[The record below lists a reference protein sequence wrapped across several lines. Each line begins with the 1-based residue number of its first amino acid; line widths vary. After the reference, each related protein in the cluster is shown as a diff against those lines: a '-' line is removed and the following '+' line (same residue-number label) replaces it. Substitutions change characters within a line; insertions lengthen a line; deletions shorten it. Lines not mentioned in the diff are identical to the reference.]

1 VDIKT
6 GRAVSMDVTSE
17 KVGDG
22 RRLRRLVRDAEGQE
36 GPRRRSLR
44 LEGELRLRRGGGD
57 KAGHRGQERLRAEER
72 GSQARK
78 QAVIE

>member
-1 VDIKT
+1 MDIKT

-22 RRLRRLVRDAEGQE
+22 RRLRRLVRDAEGQGQE

-72 GSQARK
+72 GISG
-78 QAVIE
+78 